1 MNGDDKY
8 GGIFKS
14 VKQFENSTF
23 PNNPYAV
30 IFTDTTESLGAIPLR
45 RDDGTPYKIK
55 TPIYDENKNIVDYD
69 EQVMA
74 TFPNE
79 DLGNKAGEEIV
90 RRIFDKAEGD
100 PIKFASIYTGLPS
113 DNEIVK
119 NYASV
124 ISKGLKEQKTTEN
137 IGLAVEMLKESEKI
151 KEYKD
156 VLLEMYPWGED
167 KINEAI
173 NKGTTYSDLRK
184 DLKRDARIQRRIY
197 AQSTK
202 SDDLFDLDDVGVARD
217 AFMVGVGGIQQGFGG
232 LLKWGGF
239 DNAGDAIYDHAQK
252 YMEEYYAGALSEF
265 RKDYEFK
272 LSDTWTPGSGF
283 WTRVAPQIL
292 PSLIQSV
299 GEYIAISGTTS
310 FIGST
315 LRLPAIGQRIVGAT
329 KAGKNLQNV
338 ARDFYGTKKGYD
350 ALKKVNGI
358 NGVTNVVTTTAL
370 MTYSQGMQE
379 AGRLYADLIEQG
391 VSPEIASEQA
401 SRLVQQNM
409 KLSGHQLTQNM
420 LLLTKMKPV
429 FRAKAM
435 QYLMGVG
442 KTSLGGT
449 IEGYE
454 ELFQDFWYE
463 QGKATAL
470 GTQEPEF
477 ALAFSDMSPDQKET
491 FALGF
496 IAGSGFDILGSGF
509 ERVKKKIT
517 SDDINRIGDEIVEIY
532 KDKQA
537 FKDTATTE
545 LSGNL
550 KAFQE
555 KINRLY
561 KLKDKIIVSEQ
572 GGMFFDTFTEQD
584 ILDMNYSPD
593 DDTRFVEIKETHTDE
608 SVALFQS
615 MGINIDASAIGEK
628 NTRYNTEVGG
638 RQFVN
643 RPGVSVGMSVDENT
657 IVVGKNADPDV
668 AIEELVESVIK
679 QLKELD
685 APLYQEI
692 LEEAQR
698 LETINTKNSGIE
710 AISKAFVYGF
720 LRAGDNDINGT
731 MHPVHEQINKDNAY
745 LSSSVTSKMLDY
757 FVDEDGINILE
768 EILERNQETF
778 GEQTSDEAIAN
789 DTPTWAD
796 NVNFFDIYDKNRST
810 REIIEGATKQQQAQ
824 EFASRLEQIRIQKEQ
839 IQRQKDY
846 QNQPKLLTEGST
858 DFYVPPTET
867 TPQRN
872 QVRTSARG
880 ESTRVIYDLIS
891 KPQKVKEG
899 QLELFNDPAEDSE
912 IIKATNEYIDF
923 LGEQYD
929 LFDGETFSFN
939 PWDVEVQQEY
949 RSEGTDINMAQGNL
963 PQGMTALLYS
973 GEEGTGKKWLDYGG
987 GGSDLGVNT
996 AKKLGNHNMMVIDF
1010 NRTEEHNEMVKEATR
1025 DGQTDVASLF
1035 NVLNVIKEDSAKIN
1049 VLNRIYDALKPGG
1062 KLYIQATYK
1071 APKQGSTQKGKSW
1084 QEGKSQKEYLPVVHS
1099 VFKDAT
1105 IKNIKYIGD
1114 DGKARGV
1121 SMIVATKPK
1130 IINGKLDSFSIPMHT
1145 MSEEELLDLTGKSS
1159 HPVALFRR
1167 IIMAHQRLK
1176 KDGELTINYPT
1187 SYSKKSKA
1195 IVRNIVD
1202 KLFLPETIT
1211 TLMDGTGIVIRKPKK
1226 PDKNR
1231 GYRTKKFLSPEVVQF
1246 LSMVDPDSYAEAK
1259 PSKIIYRDINIPTKE
1274 YDRTNEGLPK
1284 LMDEETYEQRLEVM
1298 IETAIEEY
1306 QPKNVKS
1313 VFKQLAEYLNQ
1324 PNIDFLTIAKEW
1336 YTDGVD
1342 SAVDDI
1348 FNGELS
1354 EVWKL
1359 RDSDLESEKMFFKAL
1374 VGFTSPDNA
1383 VDINWHYA
1391 VQVYKTIA
1399 RNGELIVRDGVTY
1412 FQGRNQKGQYY
1423 EAKLKDAM
1431 ALPIDKYLRL
1441 IAKEGSIKK
1450 AHKFMLEKQTAQK
1463 LVDTMNA
1470 LYPGQKFTKSKAI
1483 EVFYEKGYRGDKGNN
1498 KYLGIEIFS
1507 PKVGSFVGNLLGSQD
1522 TSTIDLWMVRQMHR
1536 YFSETFLRDNEY
1548 VELMIVEAMTE
1559 EGGTYTSPTDPNSK
1573 AKKPPKATRQVNAP
1587 FKSQHFV
1594 LFREVFE
1601 RVAKDPRM
1609 IKAYGKQPPMVY
1621 QAIGWYL
1628 EKAYYQLQ
1636 DAKGQKPLQ
1645 VSDYKGV
1652 QNERRK
1658 TKLQSPTYSGFG
1670 DDTKSVKILKE
1681 RPKAYDTKKST
1692 PQAPTRYADLFSQEG
1707 SFSFGLGQEVKEG
1720 ITTDPASAFGMKPTF
1735 FESVRDAIFPNPMS
1749 GKSALDNI
1757 RTWSSRIRKVHPNFL
1772 KMIKKHQRTEIQLLQ
1787 KYNKG
1792 FKPFID
1798 KMVAFHKKAK
1808 KSKDPIIRGDFVVIN
1823 NALLTGKDATELLQK
1838 YDMLNEYNLS
1848 KEMLEIVHKDAIEQG
1863 LDIGW
1868 IENYFPRVV
1877 KNPRQYMEY
1886 LQGKGGGNWGV
1897 ISKAISDL
1905 EKEKNEPLSYE
1916 ERAKVAQ
1923 MVMFQQGVQGV
1934 GATSNLK
1941 KSRVIEDLTF
1951 DETEM
1956 FYHNVGTALG
1966 LYASSVANTI
1976 AIQALLGKSNLV
1988 VKQTFITKDMP
1999 NGGKKKILA
2008 YSVFDMDSQT
2018 FVGEPQNSKYQAQNE
2033 LEKHMN
2039 QQRRMAGMP
2048 GFSLQASLHGWAITM
2063 IDHYDLS
2070 PEQENRL
2077 VQLMSDY
2084 FLMNKPMNPF
2094 LATIKTLSYIDTLGQ
2109 FASTAV
2115 TQLGDIAM
2123 AMWKGGDE
2131 GVFRIPTGVYRATK
2145 NFAKSITNNTWDKEF
2160 ITMEDLGIDI
2170 GTELTESA
2178 GTKLNKLQ
2186 QFLYYI
2192 GFFTKMDAVGKE
2204 TNVNAVIDKYVRAS
2218 RKGKGATFDRLMFAL
2233 EDNFMDVKERQEI
2246 LDDLK
2251 TGKKTD
2257 NTISLAYAEILG
2269 IQPVARSEMPVAMN
2283 RYPNAKVMWML
2294 KSFLIKRFDAFHDEL
2309 RYIKYK
2315 HEKEGNADKKAKL
2328 ALAYMQRLMMMGVV
2342 IALGEAGADELKDL
2356 MFGRTTSLSDRTT
2369 SAIFRLVGVSKYSY
2383 FNFKREGLSGAI
2395 TKLIRPPIDF
2405 IDNPLKDLDKR
2416 LTKTDKEW
2424 EKYLDEYG
2432 LKSVRHLIPIFG
2444 KQIYWY
2450 NPETRSG
2457 KITEFFV
2464 PDDFLEKYGGGG
2476 TKRAKKYNK

>member
-30 IFTDTTESLGAIPLR
+30 IFTDTTESLGAIPLK

-55 TPIYDENKNIVDYD
+55 TPIYDEDKNIVDYD
-69 EQVMA
+69 EQIMA

-100 PIKFASIYTGLPS
+100 PIRFASIYTGLPS

-156 VLLEMYPWGED
+156 VLLDMYPWGED

-310 FIGST
+310 IIGGY

-358 NGVTNVVTTTAL
+358 NGVTAVVTNTAL

-379 AGRLYADLIEQG
+379 AGRLYADLIEEG

-442 KTSLGGT
+442 KTSLGGV

-496 IAGSGFDILGSGF
+496 LAGSGFDVLGSGF

-517 SDDINRIGDEIVEIY
+517 SDDINRIGDEIVEKY
-532 KDKQA
+532 KDREA
-537 FKDTATTE
+537 FKDNAQKE
-545 LSGNL
+545 LSDNL
-550 KAFQE
+550 SAFQE
-555 KINRLY
+555 KIDRLT
-561 KLKDKIIVSEQ
+561 KLKNKIKVLQQ
-572 GGMFFDTFTEQD
+572 GEGSLYDTFTEQD
-584 ILDMNYSPD
+584 IIDMGYNPD
-593 DDTRFVEIKETHTDE
+593 DESRFVEIKETHTDE
-608 SVALFQS
+608 SVALLQS
-615 MGINIDASAIGEK
+615 QGLNVGAETIGEK

-638 RQFVN
+638 RQFLN
-643 RPGVSVGMSVDENT
+643 RPGMQVGQSIDENT
-657 IVVGKNADPDV
+657 ILLNKNADPDV

-720 LRAGDNDINGT
+720 LRVGDNEQKGT
-731 MHPVHEQINKDNAY
+731 MHPVHEQIYEDNAY
-745 LSSSVTSKMLDY
+745 LSSSLTSKLLDY
-757 FVDEDGINILE
+757 FVDKDGVNILE
-768 EILERNQETF
+768 EILDRNEQTF
-778 GEQTSDEAIAN
+778 GLENTTSPNAN
-789 DTPTWAD
+789 GIPTWA
-796 NVNFFDIYDKNRST
+796 
-810 REIIEGATKQQQAQ
+810 TKQEGVSFVDALEKIREQKRRE
-824 EFASRLEQIRIQKEQ
+824 EFDAK
-839 IQRQKDY
+839 
-846 QNQPKLLTEGST
+846 PKLITEGTT
-858 DFYVPPTET
+858 DVFAPSSDESSIKY
-867 TPQRN
+867 
-872 QVRTSARG
+872 VRTSARG
-880 ESTRVIYDLIS
+880 KATRVIYDINN
-891 KPQKVKEG
+891 KPEKVKEG

-929 LFDGETFSFN
+929 LFDGDTYSFN

-1130 IINGKLDSFSIPMHT
+1130 LINGKLDSFSIPMHT
-1145 MSEEELLDLTGKSS
+1145 MKEEELLDLTGKSS

-1187 SYSKKSKA
+1187 NYSKKSKA
-1195 IVRNIVD
+1195 IVKNIVN
-1202 KLFLPETIT
+1202 KLFYPDLTT
-1211 TLMDGTGIVIRKPKK
+1211 TLMDGTGLIIRKPKK
-1226 PDKNR
+1226 YKKASDR
-1231 GYRTKKFLSPEVVQF
+1231 GFKTKKLLSPDLVQF
-1246 LSMVDPDSYAEAK
+1246 LSMVDPDNYAEAK
-1259 PSKIIYRDINIPTKE
+1259 PSKIIYRDTNIPTKE
-1274 YDRTNEGLPK
+1274 YDRQEDSGLPK
-1284 LMDEETYEQRLEVM
+1284 LMTEEMYEQRLETL

-1313 VFKQLAEYLNQ
+1313 VFKQLAEYIGK
-1324 PNIDFLTIAKEW
+1324 PDIDFLTIAKEW

-1342 SAVDDI
+1342 SAVEDI
-1348 FNGELS
+1348 FNNELS

-1383 VDINWHYA
+1383 VDINWNYA

-1423 EAKLKDAM
+1423 EAILKDAM
-1431 ALPIDKYLRL
+1431 AKPIDRYLRL
-1441 IAKEGSIKK
+1441 IAKEGSVKL
-1450 AHKFMLEKQTAQK
+1450 AHKFMLGKHDS
-1463 LVDTMNA
+1463 DTLLNTMHT
-1470 LYPGQKFTKSKAI
+1470 LYPGKKFTKSEAFKI
-1483 EVFYEKGYRGDKGNN
+1483 YYRDGYKGDAQSKGE
-1498 KYLGIEIFS
+1498 KYLGTEIFA
-1507 PKVGSFVGNLLGSQD
+1507 PKVGSFVANLLGSRD

-1536 YFSETFLRDNEY
+1536 YFAETFLTDNEY
-1548 VELMIVEAMTE
+1548 VELSIVEEMVK
-1559 EGGTYTSPTDPNSK
+1559 EGGKFTSP
-1573 AKKPPKATRQVNAP
+1573 KKIRPVKEP
-1587 FKSQHFV
+1587 FKSQHFK

-1609 IKAYGKQPPMVY
+1609 IEIYGKQPPMVY

-1636 DAKGQKPLQ
+1636 NASGQKPLQ

-1658 TKLQSPTYSGFG
+1658 AKLQSATYSGFG
-1670 DDTKSVKILKE
+1670 DDTKNVKILKE

-1692 PQAPTRYADLFSQEG
+1692 PQAPTRYAELFSQEG
-1707 SFSFGLGQEVKEG
+1707 SFSFGLGEEAKQG

-1735 FESVRDAIFPNPMS
+1735 YENIRDALIPEPLS
-1749 GKSALDNI
+1749 GKSFKDNF
-1757 RTWSSRIRKVHPNFL
+1757 RTWSSQIRNVHPNFL

-1798 KMVAFHKKAK
+1798 KILELEKRAR
-1808 KSKDPIIRGDFVVIN
+1808 KSKDPIIRGDFVIIN
-1823 NALLTGKDATELLQK
+1823 TALLSGENVNDLLEQYNMVDEFKTARDMLEVVHEDATK
-1838 YDMLNEYNLS
+1838 N
-1848 KEMLEIVHKDAIEQG
+1848 G
-1863 LDIGW
+1863 LDIGY

-1886 LQGKGGGNWGV
+1886 LQGKGGGNWGA
-1897 ISKAISDL
+1897 ISKAINDL

-1923 MVMFQQGVQGV
+1923 MVMFQQGVQGI
-1934 GATSNLK
+1934 GGTSNLSK
-1941 KSRVIEDLTF
+1941 RRAIEKLTF
-1951 DETEM
+1951 EEASM
-1956 FYHNVGTALG
+1956 FYHNVGTSLG
-1966 LYASSVANTI
+1966 IYASSVANTI
-1976 AIQALLGKSNLV
+1976 AIQALLGKSNLQ
-1988 VKQTFITKDMP
+1988 VKKTYITKDMP
-1999 NGGKKKILA
+1999 NGGKKKMLA
-2008 YSVFDMDSQT
+2008 YSVFDTDSQT
-2018 FVGEPQNSKYQAQNE
+2018 FVGEPQNSKYLAQQY

-2039 QQRRMAGMP
+2039 QQRRMMGLP
-2048 GFSLQASLHGWAITM
+2048 GFSLQSSLHGWAITM
-2063 IDHYDLS
+2063 IDKYNLS
-2070 PEQENRL
+2070 PEKENRL

-2084 FLMNKPMNPF
+2084 FLANKPMNPI
-2094 LATIKTLSYIDTLGQ
+2094 LANLKTMSYIDTLGQ
-2109 FASTAV
+2109 FGSTAV

-2145 NFAKSITNNTWDKEF
+2145 NFAKSIVNNTWDKDF

-2204 TNVNAVIDKYVRAS
+2204 TNVNAIIDKYVRAS
-2218 RKGKGATFDRLMFAL
+2218 RKGKGATFDRLMFSL
-2233 EDNFMDVKERQEI
+2233 EDNFMDVNERQEI

-2251 TGKKTD
+2251 SGKKTD

-2283 RYPNAKVMWML
+2283 RYRNAKVLWML
-2294 KSFLIKRFDAFHDEL
+2294 KSFLFKRFDAFHDEL

-2369 SAIFRLVGVSKYSY
+2369 SAIFRLVGISKYTY
-2383 FNFKREGLSGAI
+2383 FNFKREGFSGAI
-2395 TKLIRPPIDF
+2395 TKFVRPPIDF
-2405 IDNPLKDLDKR
+2405 LDNPAKDIIKR
-2416 LTKTDKEW
+2416 ASKTDREW

-2450 NPETRSG
+2450 NPDTRSG